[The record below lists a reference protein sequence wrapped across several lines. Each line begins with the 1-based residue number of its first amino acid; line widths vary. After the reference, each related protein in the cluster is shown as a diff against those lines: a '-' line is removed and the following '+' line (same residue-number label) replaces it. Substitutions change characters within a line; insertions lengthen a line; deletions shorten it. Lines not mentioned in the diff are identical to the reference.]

1 MKIRQCYGCQTQVE
15 AEGDIDEK
23 LVLCEFCGDIME
35 GLTWTNRVEFDR
47 LYEQQLAKANGE
59 GR

>member
-1 MKIRQCYGCQTQVE
+1 MKIRQCYGCQTPVGV
-15 AEGDIDEK
+15 EGDVDEK
-23 LVLCEFCGDIME
+23 LVLCTQCGDIMT
-35 GLTWTNRVEFDR
+35 GLSWTNRANFDR